1 MKFLVPINLNKN
13 EIRNAAIQNLANSDG
28 ITNPATGQI
37 YFNTTNK
44 ELMIYNGTAWE
55 VIGKEYTAGTGLV
68 LNNQEFSLG
77 SHTHAWSE
85 ITDKPTTFTPS
96 AHTHPVSE
104 VNDSTT
110 VGQNLVKLANPS
122 AIRFIRINADNTVSA
137 LDAAAFRT
145 AIGAGTSSTTGTVTS
160 VGLSAPTGFAVANSP
175 VTSSGTLALSFAAGY
190 SLPTDAKQSNW
201 DTAYGWGNHAGLY
214 RPVAWVPT
222 WDEVTNKPGTFTPAS
237 HTHGNITNDG
247 KIGTTSDLVVV
258 TGTGGA
264 LTTQSRSGIDSRS
277 TFPAAQHSIASHSAT
292 AWRMFYSNATTTAV
306 QELAFG
312 AAGTYLR
319 SGGASAAPTF
329 ATIAYSELSGRPD
342 LSSLHAQNTDV
353 GTSSTTFYIG
363 TSGPKIKNATG
374 EVQLRNNADNAY
386 ADLRVKNLYV
396 EGTEFITKAETIEV
410 ADNTILLNSNIT
422 TKAQNEDGGI
432 DVKRFNAAGV
442 RKDASFIYDNSIN
455 RWEATFGEVEA
466 TQVTAIV
473 AAKLTATIGDGTNT
487 SFVITHN
494 LNTRDLQVSVRENAA
509 NYELVYADVEM
520 TTANTITVKFTTAPT
535 ASQYNVTIIG

>member
-28 ITNPATGQI
+28 LTSPATGQI

-44 ELMIYNGTAWE
+44 ELMIYSGTAWE
-55 VIGKEYTAGTGLV
+55 VIGKEYTAGTGLSLV
-68 LNNQEFSLG
+68 GQEFSLAAHN
-77 SHTHAWSE
+77 HTWSQ
-85 ITDKPTTFTPS
+85 ITDKPITFAPS
-96 AHTHPVSE
+96 AHTHQVSE
-104 VNDSTT
+104 VSDATT
-110 VGQNLVKLANPS
+110 IGQNLVKLTNPS
-122 AIRFIRINADNTVSA
+122 AIRFLRINADNTVSA
-137 LDAAAFRT
+137 LSAADFRG
-145 AIGAGTSSTTGTVTS
+145 AIGAGTSSTVGTVTS
-160 VGLSAPTGFAVANSP
+160 VALSAPTGFEVSGTPITA
-175 VTSSGTLALSFAAGY
+175 SGTLALSFATGY
-190 SLPTDAKQSNW
+190 SLPTTAKQSNW

-214 RPVAWVPT
+214 RPVSWVPGWT
-222 WDEVTNKPGTFTPAS
+222 DITDKPGTFTPAS
-237 HTHGNITNDG
+237 HTHGSITNDG
-247 KIGTTSDLVVV
+247 KIGTTNDLVVV
-258 TGTGGA
+258 TGVGGA
-264 LTTQSRSGIDSRS
+264 LTTASRSGIDSRS

-319 SGGASAAPTF
+319 SAGPNAAPTF
-329 ATIAYSELSGRPD
+329 AKIAYSELSGVP
-342 LSSLHAQNTDV
+342 SLTQLHNQNTDE

-363 TSGPKIKNATG
+363 TSGPKVKNASG
-374 EVQLRNNADNAY
+374 EIQLRNNADSEY

-396 EGTEFITKAETIEV
+396 EGTEFVTKAETIEV

-432 DVKRFNAAGV
+432 DVKRFNTAGV
-442 RKDASFIYDNSIN
+442 RKDASFVYDNSIN

-473 AAKLTATIGDGTNT
+473 AAKLNATVGDGTNT

-494 LNTRDLQVSVRENAA
+494 LNTRDLQIAIRENAA

-520 TTANTITVKFTTAPT
+520 TTVNTITVKFATAPT